1 MCTDSTSRP
10 WRTGEILGI
19 LTSISTARQP
29 RTLTVEIETIPSP
42 KPWLKHREF
51 ANDIQGV
58 EAESFCEVSPEAGEH
73 QVRGENIAL
82 DLCIIYQWCPI
93 IPIAPE
99 QAVVGRCPQGVG
111 CFQGC
116 DVPLAIFSTIPGFD
130 SPNRSL
136 LS

>member
-19 LTSISTARQP
+19 LTSISTARRP
-29 RTLTVEIETIPSP
+29 RTLTAVIETIPSL

-82 DLCIIYQWCPI
+82 DLCIIPS
-93 IPIAPE
+93 
-99 QAVVGRCPQGVG
+99 VVFNISYRHMSYRPGAGRCPQGAS
-111 CFQGC
+111 F
-116 DVPLAIFSTIPGFD
+116 
-130 SPNRSL
+130 
-136 LS
+136 

>member
-10 WRTGEILGI
+10 WRTGGILGI
-19 LTSISTARQP
+19 LTSISTARRP
-29 RTLTVEIETIPSP
+29 RASTAAIVGIPNL

-82 DLCIIYQWCPI
+82 DLCITRQWCPR
-93 IPIAPE
+93 IPIARK
-99 QAVVGRCPQGVG
+99 QVAAGRCPQGV
-111 CFQGC
+111 
-116 DVPLAIFSTIPGFD
+116 I
-130 SPNRSL
+130 
-136 LS
+136 